1 MSPPPDAA
9 PAVPVHALVVD
20 DDEFVRGMLV
30 RQLKTVGAASV
41 MAAPDWGAA
50 RVLLDR
56 NPDCNVVVS
65 DLDMPGAVG
74 SNFLDELAGLRP
86 GIALII
92 VSASEPVVLRT
103 AERHARRLPLAV
115 LGSIAKPPSV
125 DTLRALLGALPA
137 PEAKPGSGRG

>member
-1 MSPPPDAA
+1 MSPPPHAA
-9 PAVPVHALVVD
+9 PAIPVHALVVD
-20 DDEFVRGMLV
+20 DDEFVRGTLV

-41 MAAPDWGAA
+41 ASARDWGAA
-50 RVLLDR
+50 RVLLAQD
-56 NPDCNVVVS
+56 PACNVVIS
-65 DLDMPGAVG
+65 DLDMPGAGG
-74 SNFLDELAGLRP
+74 SDFLDELAALRP

-125 DTLRALLGALPA
+125 DALRALLGALPGA
-137 PEAKPGSGRG
+137 